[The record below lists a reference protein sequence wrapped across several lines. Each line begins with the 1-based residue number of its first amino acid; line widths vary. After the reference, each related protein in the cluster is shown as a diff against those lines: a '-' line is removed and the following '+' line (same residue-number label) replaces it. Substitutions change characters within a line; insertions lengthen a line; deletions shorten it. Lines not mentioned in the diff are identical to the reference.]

1 MICKG
6 LEIRIHFVLMTIG
19 TLEPG
24 CISMGCPEKSW
35 ILFSLFFS
43 KKKIEQI
50 FSFFEQTENLY
61 LYLMRMNR
69 FQFNKFVFMT
79 KKKRKE
85 KKIIW
90 KKSEN
95 FRNRPYRMV
104 IQTISVRR
112 LSVFFTVFF
121 FPLIRDQ
128 KDGDDN
134 SCNSNIHYYWIVW
147 HFFGWQKS
155 IFEWEG
161 KKTLMPK
168 CSEQNL
174 KK

>member
-85 KKIIW
+85 KKNNM
-90 KKSEN
+90 KKIRKFSKSTVSDGHSN
-95 FRNRPYRMV
+95 HFRSTFICFLYCLFFSFDTWPK
-104 IQTISVRR
+104 RR
-112 LSVFFTVFF
+112 
-121 FPLIRDQ
+121 R
-128 KDGDDN
+128 
-134 SCNSNIHYYWIVW
+134 W
-147 HFFGWQKS
+147 
-155 IFEWEG
+155 
-161 KKTLMPK
+161 
-168 CSEQNL
+168 
-174 KK
+174 